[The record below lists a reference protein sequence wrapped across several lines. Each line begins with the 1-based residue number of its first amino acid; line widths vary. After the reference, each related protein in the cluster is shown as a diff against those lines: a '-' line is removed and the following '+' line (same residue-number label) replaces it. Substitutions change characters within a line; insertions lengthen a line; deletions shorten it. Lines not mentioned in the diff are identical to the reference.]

1 MKKMR
6 GKNYIYLVIVL
17 IISFVIIGFQSKE
30 SEIEDEINYESQ
42 KFRDLLIT
50 AYHNYN
56 DTIDV
61 KKISEIAFNAALQS
75 LDPNSQYLSSS
86 SYKNFIE
93 TYSGKYDGVGITIYP
108 INDTITIIAVTEGGP
123 ADSAGIMPGDKILF
137 LNGENVIKAN
147 QNSVAEKI
155 NGEVGSKLSLI
166 IKRGS
171 NSSLNEYVLTR
182 QNIKTSSIVSK
193 FILPGTNIAYI
204 KSIRFT
210 SNCYKEFVD
219 ALEELGKKGMKSL
232 IIDLR
237 GNQGGYLEQVVK
249 MIGELIPEGKKITYT
264 ESKNAEYK
272 LEYISKGNK
281 KYEKLPLIVMVD
293 GQSASASEIFAGA
306 LQDLDRGLVVGS
318 QTFGKGTV
326 QKYFEFKD
334 GSAFSLTVA
343 SYYTPSGRSIQKKLS
358 RENVALDPA
367 ATLGLDSKTI
377 QKIESIIKSQN
388 AVGKLPIYKS
398 VKGRDLLGGGGI
410 YPDYFVK
417 DDTTTALTLVMKS
430 KGIFL
435 EYSYIYLSKYKDE
448 INKKYKNNINDFVRL
463 FQVNDPILDEISQ
476 LTKSK
481 NIWNEQMYQQDKEYI
496 RTFIKSTIAY
506 TLWGDAGFY
515 NVHYILDKPIQYSI
529 NMIPEAE
536 KLLY

>member
-1 MKKMR
+1 M
-6 GKNYIYLVIVL
+6 LVVPL
-17 IISFVIIGFQSKE
+17 ILLVPLVFIGFQSKD
-30 SEIEDEINYESQ
+30 SEIENEINYESQ
-42 KFRDLLIT
+42 KFRDLLLT
-50 AYHNYN
+50 AYQNYN
-56 DTIDV
+56 DTFDI
-61 KKISEIAFNAALQS
+61 KKVSEIAFNAALQS
-75 LDPNSQYLSSS
+75 LDPNSKYLSSQ

-93 TYSGKYDGVGITIYP
+93 TYSGKHDGVGITIYP
-108 INDTITIIAVTEGGP
+108 INDTITIIAVIEGGP

-147 QNSVAEKI
+147 QNLVAEKI

-182 QNIKTSSIVSK
+182 KNIKTSSIVSK
-193 FILPGTNIAYI
+193 FIIPETTIAYI

-210 SNCYKEFVD
+210 SNCHKEFVD

-232 IIDLR
+232 IVDLR

-264 ESKNAEYK
+264 EAKNPEYK
-272 LEYISKGNK
+272 LEYVSKGNK
-281 KYEKLPLIVMVD
+281 KYEKLPIVVLID

-306 LQDLDRGLVVGS
+306 IQDLDRGLVVGS
-318 QTFGKGTV
+318 QSFGKGTV

-343 SYYTPSGRSIQKKLS
+343 SYYIPSGRSIQKKLS
-358 RENVALDPA
+358 NENVTLDPA
-367 ATLGLDSKTI
+367 TTLDLDSKTI
-377 QKIESIIKSQN
+377 QQLESIIKKHNVVS
-388 AVGKLPIYKS
+388 KLPIYKS
-398 VKGRDLLGGGGI
+398 EKGRDLLGGGGI
-410 YPDYFVK
+410 YPDYFIK

-448 INKKYKNNINDFVRL
+448 LYKKYKNKINDFVRL
-463 FQVNDPILDEISQ
+463 FQVNDLILDEITQ

-496 RTFIKSTIAY
+496 RNFIKSTIAF

-529 NMIPEAE
+529 NIIPEAE
-536 KLLY
+536 KLLN